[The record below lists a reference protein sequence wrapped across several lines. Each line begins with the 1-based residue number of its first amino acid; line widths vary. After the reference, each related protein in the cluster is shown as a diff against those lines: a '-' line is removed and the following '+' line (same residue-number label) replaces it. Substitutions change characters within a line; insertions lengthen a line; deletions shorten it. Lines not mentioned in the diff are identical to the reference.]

1 MNRFLLCLIGLFL
14 FSACTKKLAVFSSKS
29 EQLNL
34 NNLDYE
40 NLSLKSR
47 IKYKD
52 ENRDLKATANIRV
65 RKDSVIWFSLT
76 PGLGIEAARG
86 IVTKDSIV
94 ILDKIH
100 KEYQVLKVADLS
112 DKYHF
117 DFDLKLIESIIIGN
131 LIWPIVDQDEINK
144 EDGFFKVKK
153 SEGDLTVMNYI
164 GSNSMKLEK
173 VQAVSDTSKNAL
185 NIDYVDFLKV
195 DSKVVPSEINML
207 INYRSKRNKAKKVS
221 KVQIK
226 HSKISINK
234 DDLNF
239 AFSIPDK
246 YDPM

>member
-1 MNRFLLCLIGLFL
+1 MNRFFLCLIGLL
-14 FSACTKKLAVFSSKS
+14 IFSACTKKLAVFSTKS
-29 EQLNL
+29 DQLNL

-112 DKYHF
+112 NKYHF

-131 LIWPIVDQDEINK
+131 LIWPILEKDEINK
-144 EDGFFKVKK
+144 EDGFFKVRK

-173 VQAVSDTSKNAL
+173 VQAISDTSRNAL
-185 NIDYVDFLKV
+185 NIDYIDFLKV
-195 DSKVVPSEINML
+195 DNKVVPSEINML

-234 DDLNF
+234 EDLNF

>member
-1 MNRFLLCLIGLFL
+1 MNRFILCLAGLL
-14 FSACTKKLAVFSSKS
+14 VLSACSKKLAIFSSKS

-34 NNLDYE
+34 NNLEYT
-40 NLSLKSR
+40 NLSLKSK

-65 RKDSVIWFSLT
+65 RKDSIIWFSLT

-100 KEYQVLKVADLS
+100 KEYQVLKVEELS

-117 DFDLKLIESIIIGN
+117 DFDLKLLESIIIGN
-131 LIWPIVDQDEINK
+131 LIWPIESDDEIK
-144 EDGFFKVKK
+144 KADGYFTVQKT
-153 SEGDLTVMNYI
+153 EGDLTVLNYI

-173 VQAVSDTSKNAL
+173 IQAISDTSRNAMK
-185 NIDYVDFLKV
+185 IDYVDFLKV
-195 DSKVVPSEINML
+195 DEKIVPSEINML
-207 INYRSKRNKAKKVS
+207 INYRSKRNKAKKES
-221 KVQIK
+221 KVQIR
-226 HSKISINK
+226 HSRININK
-234 DDLNF
+234 EDLNF
-239 AFSIPDK
+239 TFSIPDK

>member
-1 MNRFLLCLIGLFL
+1 MNRFILCLTGLL
-14 FSACTKKLAVFSSKS
+14 AISACSKKLAIFSSKS

-34 NNLDYE
+34 NNLEYE
-40 NLSLKSR
+40 NLSLKSK

-65 RKDSVIWFSLT
+65 KRDSVIWFSLT

-86 IVTKDSIV
+86 IVTKDSII

-100 KEYQVLKVADLS
+100 KEYQVLKVAELS
-112 DKYHF
+112 NRYHF
-117 DFDLKLIESIIIGN
+117 DLDLKLIESIIIGN
-131 LIWPIVDQDEINK
+131 LIWPITDRDEINK
-144 EDGFFKVKK
+144 EDGYFKVQK
-153 SEGDLTVMNYI
+153 SEGDLTILNFI

-173 VQAVSDTSKNAL
+173 IQAISDTSRNAM

-195 DSKVVPSEINML
+195 DGKIVPSEINML

-221 KVQIK
+221 KVQIR
-226 HSKISINK
+226 HSKININK
-234 DDLNF
+234 EDLNF